1 MIVDGRALM
10 FFMEYLKRVA
20 TIPKPNGQC
29 NAAYRPAAI
38 SRGLSVGH

>member
-20 TIPKPNGQC
+20 TILKTEEQS
-29 NAAYRPAAI
+29 NAAYRPASI
-38 SRGLSVGH
+38 SRGLPGDH

>member
-1 MIVDGRALM
+1 M
-10 FFMEYLKRVA
+10 FFMEYLKRAA
-20 TIPKPNGQC
+20 TILKTNGQR